1 MEILTKLGLDEF
13 WNQPLDPASML
24 EISAWTLDN
33 DTPLEVTHLPK
44 AFLKRLWLLCPNA
57 RSTCCQSSQN
67 RNSTEDSPD
76 GLEESG
82 RAVNPLDLVSA
93 VYMSADAF
101 LQQEITSRMVQ
112 CHFAVPLLL
121 PNKDPEEASK
131 FLLWPLRSIRS
142 RWTSTLPGGHR
153 LLHEGDISST
163 SVALVSC
170 IKLGHCGVSKSQVLN
185 YILRSTSDT
194 FLHKGVSGGEQPRR
208 VSNGLVEI
216 AWYLPDGDAATDVFP
231 APIIFSNLRGDAGA
245 HERNLSLLCKASS
258 AVVVFCGSLK
268 EKEKHLLLSCKNLA
282 RKLIVVN
289 LLDSEKNESRVVGF
303 ANQNFEEDV
312 GFLREEVIKG
322 GDLTNEELAN
332 IVSNTLKNL
341 MPDKLE
347 LVTLEAAAEKVE
359 ESGLQLDE
367 GEKCKRAMATAE
379 LVLNGLD
386 EGAAQFKE
394 KQLPLQGP
402 LWSRVAQLEKEERK
416 LVRQGKEADL
426 QLQNEKKGILKELSA
441 YKMTQAMKIF
451 TDALYTTDKVERTY
465 FLSWMKLKLH
475 SVQSANQKRLPSQ
488 FADRQGD
495 LRSDLLAEPYGL
507 QNGINHDRD
516 DCDSFC
522 TDSTFE
528 NQSIAELTDN
538 DGKDL
543 NQMPETQSQQ
553 ENSFHSTNE
562 PALQQQLYLI
572 SSEKEIQSEKTESGA
587 YFDDET
593 VHLSQDE
600 RMSLQETQQNGQTI
614 ILSELHL
621 APAEEQ
627 LALDSS
633 LQHQQSSCSPT
644 PEQEPFQLSLE
655 HFLRETGLIFELT
668 HVSPSSGSQNVLR
681 LPSLASELLLY
692 GVPLELMDGDASNIP
707 IQWLACVL
715 AELKRSLP
723 QEDCRIHVL
732 ANLGVH
738 HAKNAEILS
747 AIFGVKFPQ
756 GRSTKGVYMLVLRLP
771 DNLRTDTGCDF
782 LFLIDVEGLGS
793 GRENEAPIHDS
804 EIATV
809 AVGLSDILLHNIS
822 PKADAESETNLAV
835 VINAVLCN
843 KELGR
848 MPVCQLLA
856 QDEGLKSV
864 LQASELKRV
873 FEMLQTENAGEANSQ
888 ADDHSVKDTSGIAL
902 LKGPWQD
909 VSPCEPANMQ
919 YGEAVLSLKRSLFEA
934 LKKCTETPKTTNLS
948 DFMSHLCAIWEA
960 VRAQSFIVGLK
971 DTDTA
976 LEFSLLCTE
985 ISQWEQVFSEHMETW
1000 LIEET
1005 KKVFITKM
1013 KTVDTV
1019 SQNSLLSWLKG
1030 KAREEVKTE
1039 VDKLRLKLDNCLMK
1053 DDQLKIHTF
1062 RDALMSKMDKLEKQ
1076 ANYSIAQRLE
1086 EQNESH
1092 CSSTQL
1098 KIFEAALEE
1107 EQKTKLN
1114 EIMERSNKALLQDS
1128 HLEEEFEGVWRQIL
1142 SNFDFRASET
1152 DSITTRVK
1160 DILKENLSS
1169 RGLHKHMKKLE
1180 DIGQNQTPNF
1190 YIYDEHFGYRSR
1202 LKHMFEDNN
1211 RPQKL
1216 EAQQVASEIIEKYHQ
1231 FVADKSKSP
1240 ADFSD
1245 SYITELLTNIEIV
1258 LKEKSMEIRSAFEV
1272 DLKVYLCNAACQDF
1286 QKLHDRYA
1294 KDREVLEGIS
1304 SAKATHLAKFI
1315 YQFRKRDQC
1324 KRMAEAF
1331 ASMVIRPTVMDFVN
1345 RPLGKYIT
1353 EEIQRKAPS
1362 YRSRHTFNQS
1372 LLEELIINN
1381 RFEDFLEY
1389 LNSCGSYMSRKIQ
1402 NTVKAYLSEP
1412 NQLNEW
1418 RQQRLG
1424 EIVGMVAAAVSDSAE
1439 GTNGVLSDAKPL
1451 LERVCLTLEKYGNV
1465 DVNRAP
1471 LEGPL
1476 FSFTVDWNYFVRCLM
1491 ELLAIMRLELAQEFA
1506 KCVDI
1511 VQSFPSLPIQAQDCL
1526 FKKVTGCEEQ
1536 CPICKAPC
1544 DLVGYGHKVHMALH
1558 HRPKGILPNRSLT
1571 AVSSPLSIAKNSS
1584 DQSEDIDGSSI
1595 AFQNLSNST
1604 HPDWH
1609 FSTDDPENHTTS
1621 VYWRYCTISELLGKC
1636 KSSLTIRYLDLLSI
1650 KLTSYFHCKVSCYC
1664 VGKT

>member
-1 MEILTKLGLDEF
+1 MTYSLNGGLVLFNPGSLRTNPQQEILSKLGLDEF

-33 DTPLEVTHLPK
+33 ETPLEVTHLPK

-67 RNSTEDSPD
+67 NRNSTGELPE
-76 GLEESG
+76 GFEENG
-82 RAVNPLDLVSA
+82 RAMNPLDLVSA
-93 VYMSADAF
+93 VYMSANTF

-112 CHFAVPLLL
+112 CHFAVPLVL
-121 PNKDPEEASK
+121 PNKEPGEASQ

-142 RWTSTLPGGHR
+142 RWMSTLPGGHR
-153 LLHEGDISST
+153 ELLEGDLAST
-163 SVALVSC
+163 RMALVSC
-170 IKLGHCGVSKSQVLN
+170 VKLGHCGVSKSQVLN

-194 FLHKGVSGGEQPRR
+194 FLHKSVSGGEQPRR

-216 AWYLPDGDAATDVFP
+216 AWYLPDGDDATDVFP
-231 APIIFSNLRGDAGA
+231 APVIFSNLRGDASA
-245 HERNLSLLCKASS
+245 NERNLSLLCKTSS
-258 AVVVFCGSLK
+258 AVIVFCGNLK
-268 EKEKHLLLSCKNLA
+268 EKEKHLLLSCKNIA

-289 LLDSEKNESRVVGF
+289 LTDTEKNERRVVGF

-312 GFLREEVIKG
+312 GLLPEEVIKG

-332 IVSNTLKNL
+332 ILSNTLRDL

-367 GEKCKRAMATAE
+367 GAKCKRAMATAE
-379 LVLNGLD
+379 CVLKGLD

-426 QLQNEKKGILKELSA
+426 QLQKEKKGILKELSA
-441 YKMTQAMKIF
+441 YKMTQALKIF
-451 TDALYTTDKVERTY
+451 TDALFTTDKVERTY
-465 FLSWMKLKLH
+465 FLNWMKLKLN
-475 SVQSANQKRLPSQ
+475 SIQSANQKNPPSQ
-488 FADRQGD
+488 STNPQAE
-495 LRSDLLAEPYGL
+495 LRSDLLEEPYDL
-507 QNGINHDRD
+507 QNGINYDQD

-528 NQSIAELTDN
+528 NPSSAELTDIS
-538 DGKDL
+538 KDL
-543 NQMPETQSQQ
+543 KQIPETQSQQ
-553 ENSFHSTNE
+553 ENSFDSING
-562 PALQQQLYLI
+562 PVLKQQLHLI
-572 SSEKEIQSEKTESGA
+572 SSEKEIQSEKNESIA
-587 YFDDET
+587 YFDEET
-593 VHLSQDE
+593 AHLCQDE
-600 RMSLQETQQNGQTI
+600 NMSFQKNQQNEQTI

-621 APAEEQ
+621 TPAEEQ
-627 LALDSS
+627 LFLDSS
-633 LQHQQSSCSPT
+633 LRHRQSSCSRT

-655 HFLRETGLIFELT
+655 HFLREMGLIFELT
-668 HVSPSSGSQNVLR
+668 HVSPSSGSHNVLR

-715 AELKRSLP
+715 AELKRCLP

-732 ANLGVH
+732 TNLGVH

-771 DNLRTDTGCDF
+771 DNLRKDINCDF

-793 GRENEAPIHDS
+793 GRENNALIHDS

-835 VINAVLCN
+835 IINAVLCN
-843 KELGR
+843 KELGC

-856 QDEGLKSV
+856 QDEGLTSV

-873 FEMLQTENAGEANSQ
+873 FEMLQTENAGGANSQ
-888 ADDHSVKDTSGIAL
+888 TDDHSVKDTNGIAL
-902 LKGPWQD
+902 LKGPWQN
-909 VSPCEPANMQ
+909 VFPFEPVNMQ
-919 YGEAVLSLKRSLFEA
+919 YSEAVLSLKHNLFEA
-934 LKKCTETPKTTNLS
+934 LNKCIATLKAANLS

-960 VRAQSFIVGLK
+960 VRAQTFTVGLK

-1030 KAREEVKTE
+1030 KAREEVKIE
-1039 VDKLRLKLDNCLMK
+1039 VDKLRLKLDNYLVK
-1053 DDQLKIHTF
+1053 DNQLKIHTF
-1062 RDALMSKMDKLEKQ
+1062 RPALMSKMDKLEKQ
-1076 ANYSIAQRLE
+1076 TNYWIAQRLE
-1086 EQNESH
+1086 ELNESH

-1098 KIFEAALEE
+1098 KIFEAVLEE

-1114 EIMERSNKALLQDS
+1114 EIIERSNKALLQDT

-1152 DSITTRVK
+1152 DSITARVK

-1180 DIGQNQTPNF
+1180 EIGQNQTPNF
-1190 YIYDEHFGYRSR
+1190 YICDEHFGYRSR

-1231 FVADKSKSP
+1231 FVAEKSKSP

-1245 SYITELLTNIEIV
+1245 SDITELLTNIEIV

-1304 SAKATHLAKFI
+1304 STKATYLAKFI

-1324 KRMAEAF
+1324 KRMAKAF
-1331 ASMVIRPTVMDFVN
+1331 TSMVIQPTVLDFVN
-1345 RPLGKYIT
+1345 RPLGKYIS

-1362 YRSRHTFNQS
+1362 YQSQDAFNQIQ
-1372 LLEELIINN
+1372 LEELIKNN

-1389 LNSCGSYMSRKIQ
+1389 LNSCGSYRSRKIQ
-1402 NTVKAYLSEP
+1402 KAVKAYLSEP

-1451 LERVCLTLEKYGNV
+1451 LERVCLTLEKDGNV

-1476 FSFTVDWNYFVRCLM
+1476 FSFTVEWNYFVRCLM
-1491 ELLAIMRLELAQEFA
+1491 ELLAIMRLELAQEFS

-1511 VQSFPSLPIQAQDCL
+1511 AELFPSILIQAQDCL
-1526 FKKVTGCEEQ
+1526 FKKVTGCEEK

-1544 DLVGYGHKVHMALH
+1544 DLVGNGHKVHMALH

-1571 AVSSPLSIAKNSS
+1571 VFSCPLSVAENSS
-1584 DQSEDIDGSSI
+1584 DQSEDIDDSS
-1595 AFQNLSNST
+1595 QNFSNSNY
-1604 HPDWH
+1604 PDWH
-1609 FSTDDPENHTTS
+1609 FSPDDPEHHTSS
-1621 VYWRYCTISELLGKC
+1621 VYWRYCTFSELLNKC
-1636 KSSLTIRYLDLLSI
+1636 MSSLTMR
-1650 KLTSYFHCKVSCYC
+1650 
-1664 VGKT
+1664 

>member
-1 MEILTKLGLDEF
+1 MLFNPGSLKNHPQIEIFSKLGLDEY

-33 DTPLEVTHLPK
+33 ETPLEVTHLPK
-44 AFLKRLWLLCPNA
+44 AFLKRLSLLCPNA

-67 RNSTEDSPD
+67 NRNSTEELPD
-76 GLEESG
+76 GFEENG
-82 RAVNPLDLVSA
+82 YAMNPLDLVSA
-93 VYMSADAF
+93 VYMSANTF
-101 LQQEITSRMVQ
+101 LHQEITSRMAQ
-112 CHFAVPLLL
+112 CGFAVPLVL
-121 PNKDPEEASK
+121 PNKDPEEASQ
-131 FLLWPLRSIRS
+131 FLLWPLRSICS
-142 RWTSTLPGGHR
+142 RWMSTLPGGHTQ
-153 LLHEGDISST
+153 LHEGDLAST
-163 SVALVSC
+163 SMALVSC
-170 IKLGHCGVSKSQVLN
+170 VKLGRCGISKSQVLN

-194 FLHKGVSGGEQPRR
+194 FLHKGVGGGEQPRR

-216 AWYLPDGDAATDVFP
+216 AWYLPDGDAATDAFP
-231 APIIFSNLRGDAGA
+231 APMLFSNLRGDASA
-245 HERNLSLLCKASS
+245 HERNLKLLCKASS
-258 AVVVFCGSLK
+258 AVIVFCGSLK
-268 EKEKHLLLSCKNLA
+268 EKEKHLLLSCKNIA

-289 LLDSEKNESRVVGF
+289 LTDTEKNEGRVVGF
-303 ANQNFEEDV
+303 ANQNVEEDL
-312 GFLREEVIKG
+312 GIPREEVIKG

-332 IVSNTLKNL
+332 VLSSTLKGL

-347 LVTLEAAAEKVE
+347 PVTLEGIAENVE

-367 GEKCKRAMATAE
+367 GANCKKAMATAE
-379 LVLNGLD
+379 LVLKSLD
-386 EGAAQFKE
+386 KGAAQFRE

-426 QLQNEKKGILKELSA
+426 QLHKEKKDLLKELSA
-441 YKMTQAMKIF
+441 YKMTQAMKTF
-451 TDALYTTDKVERTY
+451 TDALFTTDKVERTY

-475 SVQSANQKRLPSQ
+475 SIQSANREHLP
-488 FADRQGD
+488 RQLTNLQAE
-495 LRSDLLAEPYGL
+495 LRSDSLEEPYDL
-507 QNGINHDRD
+507 QNGINYDQD

-528 NQSIAELTDN
+528 NQSSAEITDMS
-538 DGKDL
+538 KDL
-543 NQMPETQSQQ
+543 EQMPETNSQH
-553 ENSFHSTNE
+553 ENSFDST
-562 PALQQQLYLI
+562 
-572 SSEKEIQSEKTESGA
+572 SENEIQSKDTESRA
-587 YFDDET
+587 YFDEET

-600 RMSLQETQQNGQTI
+600 QMSPEETQQNGQTI
-614 ILSELHL
+614 LLSELHL
-621 APAEEQ
+621 TPAEEQ
-627 LALDSS
+627 LLLDSS
-633 LQHQQSSCSPT
+633 LQHQQSSCSRT

-655 HFLRETGLIFELT
+655 HFLREMGLIFELT

-681 LPSLASELLLY
+681 LPSVASELLLY

-715 AELKRSLP
+715 AELKRCLP
-723 QEDCRIHVL
+723 QEHCRIHVL
-732 ANLGVH
+732 TNVGVH

-747 AIFGVKFPQ
+747 AIFGVKFPL

-782 LFLIDVEGLGS
+782 LFLVDVEGLGA
-793 GRENEAPIHDS
+793 GRENDALLHDS

-835 VINAVLCN
+835 ILNAVLCN
-843 KELGR
+843 KELER
-848 MPVCQLLA
+848 VPVCQLLA

-864 LQASELKRV
+864 LQTSELKRV

-888 ADDHSVKDTSGIAL
+888 ADDHSVENTSGIAL
-902 LKGPWQD
+902 LKGPWQN
-909 VSPCEPANMQ
+909 VFPFEPVNMR
-919 YGEAVLSLKRSLFEA
+919 YSEDVLSLKHSLFEA
-934 LKKCTETPKTTNLS
+934 LKKCAAKLKATNLS
-948 DFMSHLCAIWEA
+948 NFMSHLCAIWEA
-960 VRAQSFIVGLK
+960 VRAQTFTVGLK

-985 ISQWEQVFSEHMETW
+985 ISQWEQVLSEHMETW
-1000 LIEET
+1000 LIEES
-1005 KKVFITKM
+1005 KKVFITKVR
-1013 KTVDTV
+1013 TVDSV
-1019 SQNSLLSWLKG
+1019 SQNSLLTFLKG
-1030 KAREEVKTE
+1030 KARGQVKVE
-1039 VDKLRLKLDNCLMK
+1039 VDKLRLKLDNYLVS
-1053 DDQLKIHTF
+1053 DNHLKIQTF
-1062 RDALMSKMDKLEKQ
+1062 RPALMSKMDKLEKQ
-1076 ANYSIAQRLE
+1076 ANHGIAQRLE
-1086 EQNESH
+1086 ELNESH

-1098 KIFEAALEE
+1098 KIFEAMLEE
-1107 EQKTKLN
+1107 QQRSKLD
-1114 EIMERSNKALLQDS
+1114 EIIERSNKALLEDT

-1142 SNFDFRASET
+1142 SSFDFRASET
-1152 DSITTRVK
+1152 DSITARVK

-1180 DIGQNQTPNF
+1180 DVGQNQTPNF

-1231 FVADKSKSP
+1231 FVADKSKAP

-1245 SYITELLTNIEIV
+1245 SYITELLANVEDA

-1286 QKLHDRYA
+1286 QKVHDRYA

-1304 SAKATHLAKFI
+1304 SAKAAYLAKFI
-1315 YQFRKRDQC
+1315 YQFRKKDQC
-1324 KRMAEAF
+1324 KRMAQAF
-1331 ASMVIRPTVMDFVN
+1331 SSMVIQPTVLDFVN
-1345 RPLGKYIT
+1345 RPLGKYVT

-1362 YRSRHTFNQS
+1362 YQCQRAFNQS
-1372 LLEELIINN
+1372 LLEELIKNN
-1381 RFEDFLEY
+1381 CFEDFLKY
-1389 LNSCGSYMSRKIQ
+1389 LNSCGSYRSRKIQ
-1402 NTVKAYLSEP
+1402 TAVNAYLPEP

-1451 LERVCLTLEKYGNV
+1451 LERLCLTLEKDGNV
-1465 DVNRAP
+1465 DVNRVP

-1476 FSFTVDWNYFVRCLM
+1476 FSFTVEWNYFVRCLM
-1491 ELLAIMRLELAQEFA
+1491 ELLAVMRLELAQEFS

-1511 VQSFPSLPIQAQDCL
+1511 GQFFPSLPVQTEDRL
-1526 FKKVTGCEEQ
+1526 FKALTGCEEQ

-1544 DLVGYGHKVHMALH
+1544 DLVENGHKVHMALH
-1558 HRPKGILPNRSLT
+1558 HRPAGVLPNGSLT
-1571 AVSSPLSIAKNSS
+1571 DVSCPRSDGS
-1584 DQSEDIDGSSI
+1584 DQIEDNDGSSM
-1595 AFQNLSNST
+1595 AFQNLSHSNY
-1604 HPDWH
+1604 PDWH
-1609 FSTDDPENHTTS
+1609 FYPDGPEKHTSS
-1621 VYWRYCTISELLGKC
+1621 VYWRYCTISQ
-1636 KSSLTIRYLDLLSI
+1636 LLS
-1650 KLTSYFHCKVSCYC
+1650 KNV
-1664 VGKT
+1664 